1 MTLSGIIQ
9 LPDKVTSSPNPQS
22 VPSLSLTRIVL
33 VSPIPHVPAC
43 GRLFLTLVLSP
54 SLASLAQMR
63 HSLSI
68 GPDTRFF
75 VPPMFGVTVL
85 GSSHGFDPK
94 GSTSGYVL
102 WVNRRGVMIDPPP
115 HSSSILEKNQIHPS
129 VIDAVIVTHCHAG
142 KDASIN
148 GQGSAFALGSDL
160 AAT

>member
-1 MTLSGIIQ
+1 MVDQETKEPPKPGCATVSGIVH
-9 LPDKVTSSPNPQS
+9 LPDRLRSSIINRQS
-22 VPSLSLTRIVL
+22 NL
-33 VSPIPHVPAC
+33 
-43 GRLFLTLVLSP
+43 
-54 SLASLAQMR
+54 
-63 HSLSI
+63 
-68 GPDTRFF
+68 F

-142 KDASIN
+142 NTQQS
-148 GQGSAFALGSDL
+148 LV
-160 AAT
+160 